1 MTETKPAGVHWS
13 FWAIGVVTLIWNAMG
28 GINFIVQ
35 MMPDMITAYPES
47 EQAIIMGRP
56 LWATIAF
63 GAAVFAGAFGCILLL
78 MRKSSAY
85 YLFIASLIG
94 VIITMVHTF
103 STGFKF
109 ETGETIGLVFMPIII
124 AVFLIWYAK
133 YAGCK
138 GWISN

>member
-1 MTETKPAGVHWS
+1 
-13 FWAIGVVTLIWNAMG
+13 MG

-63 GAAVFAGAFGCILLL
+63 GAAVFAGAIGCILLL
-78 MRKSSAY
+78 MRKLRAY

-103 STGFKF
+103 SSGFKF
-109 ETGETIGLVFMPIII
+109 ETAETLGLVFMPIVI
-124 AVFLIWYAK
+124 AAFLIWYAK
-133 YAGCK
+133 YAERK
-138 GWISN
+138 GWINR